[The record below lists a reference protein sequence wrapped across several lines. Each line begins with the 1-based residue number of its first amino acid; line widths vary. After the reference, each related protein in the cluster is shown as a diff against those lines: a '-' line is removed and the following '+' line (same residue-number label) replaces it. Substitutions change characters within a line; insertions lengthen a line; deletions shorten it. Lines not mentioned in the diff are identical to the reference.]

1 MENLAENSFE
11 SLHLDHVLFRIAPP
25 GVSGKTIIRHDRYV
39 NVTGGKFPSRNPH
52 FRAQTGVWSLSHLCH
67 TNHPESIS
75 SGLAGEGTRQGLG
88 SGIELFNRADPL
100 AFDINNPV
108 LTHHGR
114 GSAGQSAELDLFLGQ
129 GRWSHLGRRS
139 CNGTDASRQRISLTL
154 SVAGADGKTV
164 FTVG

>member
-25 GVSGKTIIRHDRYV
+25 GVSGKTIIRHGRYV

-52 FRAQTGVWSLSHLCH
+52 FRAQAGVWSLSHLCH
-67 TNHPESIS
+67 TNYPESIS

-88 SGIELFNRADPL
+88 IGIELFNRADPL

-108 LTHHGR
+108 LAHHGR

-129 GRWSHLGRRS
+129 SRWSHLGRRS
-139 CNGTDASRQRISLTL
+139 CNRTDA
-154 SVAGADGKTV
+154 
-164 FTVG
+164 